1 MRRITSSRMSVDIR
15 NPQQQQHQL
24 PPRTPRKV
32 RINPP
37 SPSLAKRTPRKQPAA
52 NGAHASSGSPE
63 STRNPSGF
71 ANGGPNLTSAKEASR
86 RMNSASVADSF
97 VSPRKLPDDRF
108 NSIVK
113 QLNHAS
119 NKGSENFHKNSN
131 GVRANDEVS
140 VTAGSEGGKSA
151 LRKPRKLSVNHHQN
165 RDRDHE
171 EGLGEGVNGVK
182 G

>member
-15 NPQQQQHQL
+15 NPQQQQQHHHP

-37 SPSLAKRTPRKQPAA
+37 SPSLAKSTPRKQPTA

-63 STRNPSGF
+63 STRNPSAF
-71 ANGGPNLTSAKEASR
+71 ANGGPNLASAKEASR

-119 NKGSENFHKNSN
+119 SKGNDHAHNHSN
-131 GVRANDEVS
+131 GLRSNDELS
-140 VTAGSEGGKSA
+140 VVAGSEGGKSA
-151 LRKPRKLSVNHHQN
+151 PRKPRKLSVSHHQN
-165 RDRDHE
+165 HS
-171 EGLGEGVNGVK
+171 EGLGNGVNGHK